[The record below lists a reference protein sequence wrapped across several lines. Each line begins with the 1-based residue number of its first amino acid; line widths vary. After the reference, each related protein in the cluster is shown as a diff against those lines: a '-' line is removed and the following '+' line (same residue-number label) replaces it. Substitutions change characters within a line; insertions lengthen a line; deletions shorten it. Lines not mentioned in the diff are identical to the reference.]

1 MYPTE
6 KRFLIPK
13 NTSILVDK
21 DLWQE
26 DLIFTL
32 VYSKNQGSKVEKAD
46 KNGQPRLTI
55 LEKNTKSKEIYFDYS
70 KYNGGDYVFIDNQI
84 QAGKPE
90 QELDK
95 YVFHPDNPSIKKL
108 LAKNHLQ
115 RQNRRYEF
123 EFSVFYLERDIE
135 KYDPN
140 TRTYYLNNEAQ
151 VKNAVQQG
159 QPNKYSYQDCWN
171 YALAL
176 REDINIQEICHNLSR
191 YLKESYPVPYLTNQV
206 SFYGLD
212 FLIEKGVPL
221 RVLEIG
227 VGCGNITISLAKSKP
242 KWSFT
247 AIDINSQALAV
258 AEKNSL
264 LQQTKNIKFIQSNLF
279 SNLSQEEKFSII
291 ISNPPYVSSQE
302 YQNLSL
308 AVKAQPIEALL
319 AENDGYFFYQQIFQP
334 ARNFLSKKFLLVV
347 EIGHQQVEKVIKLI
361 IEYFPQV
368 EVSIYPDYAYMVTK
382 KSTKK
387 PVTSIVGK
395 AKLAERIYNNKGRI
409 LSLNKLQIE
418 AVISEVLEET
428 KKSLLKGETIRFP
441 SYYSL
446 HTVMQKP
453 RVAMNLQ
460 TKKKMTIPAKQLNGR
475 AIAFQ
480 AIDRGSTPLIRSK

>member
-1 MYPTE
+1 MLGGVGGSFLIYRNSSNQISNDEDKSFKKEKRPTLPFKDDSNNLPSDPQNPTNHE
-6 KRFLIPK
+6 NLPPSDNNKTEIKKRFLIPK

-26 DLIFTL
+26 NLIFTL
-32 VYSKNQGSKVEKAD
+32 VYSKNRG
-46 KNGQPRLTI
+46 
-55 LEKNTKSKEIYFDYS
+55 KNTKSKEIYFDYS
-70 KYNGGDYVFIDNQI
+70 KYNGKDYVFIDNQV

-95 YVFHPDNPSIKKL
+95 YVFHSDNPSIKKL

-115 RQNRRYEF
+115 QQNRRYEF
-123 EFSVFYLERDIE
+123 AFRVFYLERDIE

-140 TRTYYLNNEAQ
+140 TRTYYLNNESR
-151 VKNAVQQG
+151 VKNAVQHSEQ
-159 QPNKYSYQDCWN
+159 
-171 YALAL
+171 
-176 REDINIQEICHNLSR
+176 
-191 YLKESYPVPYLTNQV
+191 
-206 SFYGLD
+206 
-212 FLIEKGVPL
+212 PL

-227 VGCGNITISLAKSKP
+227 VGCGNIAISLAK
-242 KWSFT
+242 T
-247 AIDINSQALAV
+247 
-258 AEKNSL
+258 
-264 LQQTKNIKFIQSNLF
+264 
-279 SNLSQEEKFSII
+279 EKFSII
-291 ISNPPYVSSQE
+291 VSNPPYVSSQE
-302 YQNLSL
+302 YQNLSSV
-308 AVKAQPIEALL
+308 VKTQPIEALL
-319 AENDGYFFYQQIFQP
+319 AENDGYFFYQQIFQQ

-347 EIGHQQVEKVIKLI
+347 EIGHQQAEKVIKLI

-387 PVTSIVGK
+387 PVVSIVGK
-395 AKLAERIYNNKGRI
+395 AKLAERIYSNKGRI